1 MKQIVCFSILA
12 LLLFSCRKEIGVC
25 KDYKEEKG
33 RTAGQDPANLNY
45 QPFRDTLDKYPQLHL
60 INYWNNTSY
69 QSMFCEVYYDEL
81 PVLPNGY
88 SLSRNANG
96 QVTQSGQIIR
106 SLSIS
111 LEPEVSLADAVKEAK
126 KRVNLDYACIR
137 YRKVIFDR
145 TWGSGNPDYRLA
157 WKIMD
162 ADNPYVFAILDAKD
176 KKYYQGSGGG
186 GWVY

>member
-1 MKQIVCFSILA
+1 MKQIVCFSIIA
-12 LLLFSCRKEIGVC
+12 LTLFSCRKEIGVC
-25 KDYKEEKG
+25 KDYKEETG
-33 RTAGQDPANLNY
+33 RTAGQDPAIVSY

-60 INYWNNTSY
+60 TNYWGNSTY
-69 QSMFCEVYYDEL
+69 QSMFCEMYYNGL

-88 SLSRNANG
+88 SLSRNQNG
-96 QVTQSGQIIR
+96 EVVQSGRIVQ

-111 LEPEVSLADAVKEAK
+111 LEPEVSIADAVKEAK

-145 TWGSGNPDYRLA
+145 SWGSNTPDYRLA

-162 ADNPYVFAILDAKD
+162 ADNPNTYAVLDAKD
-176 KKYYQGSGGG
+176 KKYYMGTGG
-186 GWVY
+186 GWAY